1 MGLTIENARTV
12 LSERFGYDDFR
23 PGQDSV
29 IEAILRGQ
37 DALAVMPTGAGKS
50 VCYQIPAVLF
60 DGLTIVVSPLISLM
74 DDQVRS
80 LKEVGIRGSYFNSTL
95 KPRVR
100 PEVLRRAAAG
110 WYDLMYVAPE
120 RLTDPM
126 FREFAASARI
136 PLLAVDEA
144 HCISQWGQDFRPAYR
159 QISSF
164 VDALPTRPVVAA
176 LTATATYRVRRD
188 VEEYLGLRE
197 PLVQVSGFDRP
208 NLRLATH
215 KLTPAERKRW
225 LVRFVRRHR
234 GESGIVYAMTRRRVE
249 ELCDVL
255 LDEGFAAACYHGG
268 MANDLRAEAQARFAD
283 DDVQVMV
290 ATNAFGMGIDK
301 SNVRYV
307 VNDGLPLSLEEYY
320 QEAGRAGRDGEP
332 AECHLLWSQGDI
344 RTAHF
349 LIERTELP
357 QDADPAAYQE
367 LLDGRNRLL
376 GDIIGYAMSTYCLR
390 RRILRH
396 FGQSMADMPDNC
408 AACSVCGWK
417 EDRPDDGQ
425 DDPDSP
431 SARRKAWRGVRE
443 RREAVAADEPDG
455 ASVAVPF
462 GAGRGAEGPEPAVP
476 ELPVADDG
484 ESTLA
489 DEELFARL
497 RSLRRRLA
505 QERGVPAYVVF
516 SDATLRS
523 MVRLRPRN
531 EEQMLRVSGVGA
543 KKLETYGEEFLH
555 EIWA

>member
-1 MGLTIENARTV
+1 MGLTLDDARAV
-12 LSERFGYDDFR
+12 LKDRFGYDDFR
-23 PGQDSV
+23 PGQEHV

-37 DALAVMPTGAGKS
+37 DALAIMPTGAGKS
-50 VCYQIPAVLF
+50 VCYQVPAVLMG
-60 DGLTIVVSPLISLM
+60 GLTIVVSPLISLM

-80 LKEVGIRGSYFNSTL
+80 LREVGIRGSYFNSTL

-126 FREFAASARI
+126 FREFAADIHI
-136 PLLAVDEA
+136 PLFAVDEA
-144 HCISQWGQDFRPAYR
+144 HCVSQWGQDFRPAYR
-159 QISSF
+159 QIASF
-164 VDALPTRPVVAA
+164 VDFLPKRPVVAA
-176 LTATATYRVRRD
+176 LTATATNRVRRD
-188 VEEYLGLRE
+188 VEEFLALRN
-197 PLVQVSGFDRP
+197 PLVQISGFDRP

-215 KLTPAERKRW
+215 KLTPAQRKKW
-225 LVRFVRRHR
+225 LVSYVRRHA
-234 GESGIVYAMTRRRVE
+234 GESGIVYAMTRKRVE
-249 ELCDVL
+249 ELCDTL
-255 LDEGFAAACYHGG
+255 LDEGYAAACYHGG
-268 MANDLRAEAQARFAD
+268 MPNDQRADAQARFAT

-349 LIERTELP
+349 LIERNELP
-357 QDADPAAYQE
+357 ADADPSAHDQ
-367 LLDGRNRLL
+367 LLESRNRLL
-376 GDIIGYAMSTYCLR
+376 GDMIGYAMSSYCLR

-396 FGQSMADMPDNC
+396 FGQSLVGVPENC
-408 AACSVCGWK
+408 ETCSVCGWEEERK
-417 EDRPDDGQ
+417 ANVVGSF
-425 DDPDSP
+425 DPDEEYAAHGRMSRKTSRLTQGSP
-431 SARRKAWRGVRE
+431 DTAGQKT
-443 RREAVAADEPDG
+443 
-455 ASVAVPF
+455 AVPS
-462 GAGRGAEGPEPAVP
+462 
-476 ELPVADDG
+476 G
-484 ESTLA
+484 EASLA

-497 RSLRRRLA
+497 RSLRKRLA
-505 QERGVPAYVVF
+505 QERGLPAYMVF

-523 MVRLRPRN
+523 MVRLRPRTKD
-531 EEQMLRVSGVGA
+531 QMLEVSGVGA

-555 EIWA
+555 EIWPE